1 MPDIIAPNRAFPVVQ
16 KDGTM
21 TDEFQRW
28 TLQVTRNDIIVGTG
42 SPEGVVEATI
52 AQEYMDDTPA
62 ASPVK
67 YIKQQ
72 SDISGDRTMG
82 WVGI

>member
-1 MPDIIAPNRAFPVVQ
+1 LPDIVAPNISLPIIN

-21 TDEFQRW
+21 TDQFQRW
-28 TLQVTRNDIIVGTG
+28 TLQVSRLDLIVGTG
-42 SPEGVVEATI
+42 SPEGVVEALI
-52 AQEYMDDTPA
+52 GQEYMDDTPS

-67 YIKQQ
+67 YIKQAA
-72 SDISGDRTMG
+72 DIAGDRTKG